1 LSVDGTYF
9 RPRNKSS
16 PRGDNEHSVIKTFN
30 PYSSGILRLWFST
43 ALRIAWYLLSYSAA
57 VSYSAISSVSSLT
70 IIGESVGSRNVSI
83 AVHITSPVLL
93 SVIARISRVSAGIVY
108 TLVCAASTS
117 GRSNY
122 MCRSIRRSSYA
133 SFGKS
138 WSRRDSASTCSL
150 SFLGT

>member
-1 LSVDGTYF
+1 LSVDGTHF

-43 ALRIAWYLLSYSAA
+43 TLRIAWYSLSCSAA
-57 VSYSAISSVSSLT
+57 VSYSAISSVSSPT

-83 AVHITSPVLL
+83 AVYITSPALP
-93 SVIARISRVSAGIVY
+93 SITARISRVSAGIAY
-108 TLVCAASTS
+108 TLVCATSTS

-122 MCRSIRRSSYA
+122 MCRSIRRSSCA
-133 SFGKS
+133 SFSKS
-138 WSRRDSASTCSL
+138 WSRRNSASARSL